1 MWEGLEESG
10 VLGELLQK
18 YGQGGARGSTFRIT
32 MNVNQ
37 KEQKWEWVGL
47 LAGMCV

>member
-1 MWEGLEESG
+1 MQEGLEEMG

-32 MNVNQ
+32 INVNQ